1 MHCHH
6 RCRMIPPPLSSRPYV
21 QLDEVAETVGVLKQM
36 GHVIGNE
43 LDEQA
48 ELLDD
53 FENEMENTSQRLVRT
68 LAKVDK
74 ALNITKGVVVR
85 LYGCAVVRLCGC
97 AT

>member
-1 MHCHH
+1 
-6 RCRMIPPPLSSRPYV
+6 
-21 QLDEVAETVGVLKQM
+21 M

-74 ALNITKGVVVR
+74 ALNITKG
-85 LYGCAVVRLCGC
+85 AVVR
-97 AT
+97 

>member
-1 MHCHH
+1 MA
-6 RCRMIPPPLSSRPYV
+6 
-21 QLDEVAETVGVLKQM
+21 QTVGVLKQM

-74 ALNITKGVVVR
+74 ALNITKG
-85 LYGCAVVRLCGC
+85 AVVR
-97 AT
+97 